1 MKQQLALKLFA
12 FITDISNNNST
23 IYHSITGHGHPLMSR
38 YNLFRVD

>member
-12 FITDISNNNST
+12 FTTDISINPTTT
-23 IYHSITGHGHPLMSR
+23 IQISGHGHPLMSH